1 MSSLKPRKSDLERT
15 TRETSISLSIDLDG
29 NGKSAI
35 STGNGM
41 LNHLISQISRHG
53 LIDISL
59 DAKGDVDVGWH
70 HLVEDSAICLGR
82 AFRQALGEGIGIHRM
97 GHALVPLDESLALV
111 AVDLSG
117 RGYADIDCGL
127 ENQMVETLPGEMIT
141 HFLESFALE
150 AKINLHARILAGK
163 NAHHKAESTFKALA
177 KALRF
182 ALEIDPRSPTDIPS
196 TKGTLGTQNV

>member
-1 MSSLKPRKSDLERT
+1 MSSLEPRKSDIERT
-15 TRETSISLSIDLDG
+15 TRETSISLSIGLDG
-29 NGKSAI
+29 NGISAI

-163 NAHHKAESTFKALA
+163 NAHHKAESIFKALA

-196 TKGTLGTQNV
+196 TKGTLGTPNV

>member
-1 MSSLKPRKSDLERT
+1 MSSLEPRKSDIERT
-15 TRETSISLSIDLDG
+15 TRETSISLSICLDG
-29 NGKSAI
+29 NGISAI

-82 AFRQALGEGIGIHRM
+82 AFRQALGEGIGIQRM

-127 ENQMVETLPGEMIT
+127 ENQMVETLPGEMII

-163 NAHHKAESTFKALA
+163 NAHHKAESIFKALA
-177 KALRF
+177 KSLRF

-196 TKGTLGTQNV
+196 TKGTLGTPNV